1 MWMVNRVALGISTA
15 MSWDDLGA
23 EASRT
28 EAQTQTR
35 KPTTSS
41 GQRKGLTLRLN
52 PSAWRQL
59 RQLAFDDER
68 SAHDLL
74 IDYYEKRGKPR
85 IA

>member
-1 MWMVNRVALGISTA
+1 M
-15 MSWDDLGA
+15 
-23 EASRT
+23 
-28 EAQTQTR
+28 QTR

-41 GQRKGLTLRLN
+41 GPRKGLTLRLN
-52 PSAWRQL
+52 PPAWRQL

-74 IDYYEKRGKPR
+74 IEALNDYFEKRGKPR